1 MASSKQGGL
10 PEDTPEYIVNRR
22 HGRETVLGL
31 IYESESKSKNLL
43 DLEKDMLVQLD
54 GYAKELFDALID
66 VLPDI
71 DSLIDEA
78 SHKWDLDRMPLV
90 DLAILRIAVLE
101 LKQFTT
107 IPSAVIVSEAVELAT
122 KYSTESSSTFIN
134 GVIAGI
140 CGSLRPDDPVI

>member
-122 KYSTESSSTFIN
+122 KYSTESSSPFIN

>member
-78 SHKWDLDRMPLV
+78 SHKWDIDRMPLV

-122 KYSTESSSTFIN
+122 KYSTESSSPFIN